1 MLKKCICCGDVSQ
14 SVHAVMPTL
23 ATAYDCVAMG
33 DLLDVVQNVGAIV
46 RKVPVSVSEM
56 YKDVKVNP
64 NLFQL
69 MPV

>member
-1 MLKKCICCGDVSQ
+1 M
-14 SVHAVMPTL
+14 HAVTPTL

-33 DLLDVVQNVGAIV
+33 VLDDVQNAGAVV
-46 RKVPVSVSEM
+46 RKVPVSFSEM

-69 MPV
+69 MPI